1 MIAIISDH
9 TSVSLKIHIAR
20 NFKMRTVVETKKLNV
35 FREQFDDDD
44 TTGKLRNV
52 LRRELTEV
60 KGKDEM
66 SM

>member
-1 MIAIISDH
+1 M
-9 TSVSLKIHIAR
+9 
-20 NFKMRTVVETKKLNV
+20 ETKKLNV

-44 TTGKLRNV
+44 MTGKLRNV
-52 LRRELTEV
+52 LRRELTKV

>member
-9 TSVSLKIHIAR
+9 TSVSLKINIAR
-20 NFKMRTVVETKKLNV
+20 NLKMRTVMETKKLNV

-44 TTGKLRNV
+44 MTGKLRNV
-52 LRRELTEV
+52 LRRELTKV

>member
-9 TSVSLKIHIAR
+9 TSVSLKISIAR
-20 NFKMRTVVETKKLNV
+20 NFKMRTVMETKKLNV

>member
-1 MIAIISDH
+1 M
-9 TSVSLKIHIAR
+9 
-20 NFKMRTVVETKKLNV
+20 ETKKLNV